1 MRFSWVSYIVRSKH
15 DVKVGRSLSNGN
27 NPIEVFLSIG
37 MLCYKEYNYINTM
50 CCCQYEVFGYQRTST
65 EPGRETQTS
74 EIWSRKQTQT
84 KKDSVQNID
93 QASSIKRA
101 AIHGHRFFS
110 DSTPP
115 TMRGDT
121 FSGTC
126 GENVPFYRVSK
137 NESQICLTLWKLWII
152 FKKRI
157 CHLILRTLNSTCKAP
172 LCPVLSSSSVNFP
185 SVQRSGLTG

>member
-50 CCCQYEVFGYQRTST
+50 CCCQDKVFGYQRTST
-65 EPGRETQTS
+65 EPGREIWKS
-74 EIWSRKQTQT
+74 EIWERRR
-84 KKDSVQNID
+84 KKDFVQNKD

-101 AIHGHRFFS
+101 AIHGHWFFS

-115 TMRGDT
+115 TMKGAT

-126 GENVPFYRVSK
+126 RENEPLYPFSR
-137 NESQICLTLWKLWII
+137 NEPQICLTLWKLWMLL
-152 FKKRI
+152 KKRI
-157 CHLILRTLNSTCKAP
+157 YISP
-172 LCPVLSSSSVNFP
+172 DFEDP
-185 SVQRSGLTG
+185 